1 MPVTEKGK
9 EKTEA
14 AAHPSLSCRQ
24 ITEPERKKRIDLGFR
39 V

>member
-9 EKTEA
+9 EKNKA

-24 ITEPERKKRIDLGFR
+24 ITEQERKKKD
-39 V
+39 